1 MTDSRHYQKI
11 TAPIHRSTAYDFNVQ
26 LDHHAVKRRGT
37 ADYHSMVYGGSQ
49 EDEHLGV
56 KEHEIV
62 VRRKHNKNRDGR
74 LRVFSSLNN
83 YRYFCKGDELP
94 SESKNDFRQK
104 MHDQL
109 EYVGIAIT
117 PQAVV
122 AKHSNQDSQGFA
134 VTRGG
139 LNTIINNG
147 ESKIAAGQKVYM
159 TFDTKNA
166 THKFT
171 LDKDH
176 FHDKDHEKRKLIN
189 PSHRANGVPHTK
201 VTPIVTT
208 ERPVVPTG
216 ELIRMFAQSCEEKGA
231 GGLLDLI
238 GAMDG
243 VSAEF
248 TTVMSDLVDKLL
260 ARDYQHIGV
269 AVSGAQTGEPFDIVL
284 CG

>member
-26 LDHHAVKRRGT
+26 LDHHAVKKKGT
-37 ADYHSMVYGGSQ
+37 SDYHSMVYGGSQ

-62 VRRKHNKNRDGR
+62 VRRKDRNIRDGR

-83 YRYFCKGDELP
+83 YRYFCKGDQRPRDEN
-94 SESKNDFRQK
+94 EFKQK

-109 EYVGIAIT
+109 EYVGVAIT

-122 AKHSNQDSQGFA
+122 ARHSNQDSQGFA

-147 ESKIAAGQKVYM
+147 EGKIAPGQKVYM
-159 TFDTKNA
+159 TFDSKNSVFDF
-166 THKFT
+166 KVR
-171 LDKDH
+171 DDH
-176 FHDKDHEKRKLIN
+176 FDSERNEPRRLVN
-189 PSHRANGVPHTK
+189 PSHHANGVPHTK

-208 ERPVVPTG
+208 ERPVVSTNELKELFEMSCKDTG
-216 ELIRMFAQSCEEKGA
+216 REDLYRALFGV
-231 GGLLDLI
+231 GLLDDDDL
-238 GAMDG
+238 
-243 VSAEF
+243 
-248 TTVMSDLVDKLL
+248 TTVMSNLVDKLL

-269 AVSGAQTGEPFDIVL
+269 AVSGAQKGEPFDIVL